1 MLRGYCRISTEHQ
14 TLEPQILKLKEYGV
28 TSIYSDII
36 SGTKKERI
44 GLNKLL
50 SDLKQDDVLVVIKL
64 DRLGRSLKDLLEII
78 ERVKAKKANFLSLTE
93 GLDTNTSGGKLLFNI
108 FGAIAEFERD
118 LIKERTLLGLESAK
132 RRGIKLGRK
141 EKLSPEQKALIL
153 ELKKQKK
160 PVKEIC
166 KIFNIS
172 DSSYYRLIAES
183 NISLTPEKL
192 PND

>member
-1 MLRGYCRISTEHQ
+1 MLRGYCRISTDTQ
-14 TLEPQILKLKEYGV
+14 TLEPQILKLKEYGIKQ
-28 TSIYSDII
+28 IYTDII

-44 GLNKLL
+44 GLSQLL
-50 SDLKQDDVLVVIKL
+50 SDLKQDDILVVVKL

-78 ERVKAKKANFLSLTE
+78 EKVKGKKANFLSLTE

-132 RRGIKLGRK
+132 QQGKKLGRK

-172 DSSYYRLIAES
+172 KSSYYRI
-183 NISLTPEKL
+183 N
-192 PND
+192 

>member
-141 EKLSPEQKALIL
+141 GKLSPEQKALIL
-153 ELKKQKK
+153 ELRKQKK

-172 DSSYYRLIAES
+172 NSSYYRI
-183 NISLTPEKL
+183 N
-192 PND
+192 